1 MLGRTILPSA
11 KHLVLRSVL
20 YLGFDLW
27 YQTYPYGKDFRTSFD
42 DRITPMTDP
51 ASPRPIIV
59 LGPTA
64 GRKTELAAA
73 MCDALGGEVISADSM
88 QIYRHLDAGT
98 GKPSPLLRSQVR
110 HHLIDIVEPTERF
123 TVADW
128 LEKAQ
133 QLIRQL
139 QVHHSRPI
147 IVGGT
152 NLYLKVL
159 LQGMFAGPP
168 SDPALR
174 FQLESTPAADLYQQ
188 LTQVDS
194 ESALRIA
201 PNDRKRVIRALE
213 IHHQTG
219 TPISQLQT
227 QWSEKSEIKSKRPEN
242 RSILIGL
249 DWPVDAINRRIN
261 LRVKAMFDP
270 DKTRM
275 QDSVDWWPTESLP
288 QETRHL
294 EESGLLGLQ
303 ARQAL
308 GYKQVLEWVHGRRSL
323 HDAFEQTKIQTR
335 RFAKQQRGWLRQ
347 FRQVHWLAA
356 AECPIPDLTRQ
367 ALQAVKAADQHPTS
381 P

>member
-1 MLGRTILPSA
+1 
-11 KHLVLRSVL
+11 
-20 YLGFDLW
+20 
-27 YQTYPYGKDFRTSFD
+27 
-42 DRITPMTDP
+42 MTEP
-51 ASPRPIIV
+51 ASLRPIIV

-64 GRKTELAAA
+64 GRKTELAAE
-73 MCDALGGEVISADSM
+73 MSDALGGEVISADSM

-128 LEKAQ
+128 LEKSQ
-133 QLIRQL
+133 QLIREL
-139 QVHHSRPI
+139 QGRHSRPI

-159 LQGMFAGPP
+159 LQGMFTGPP

-174 FQLESTPAADLYQQ
+174 SRLESTPAADLYQN
-188 LTQVDS
+188 LTQVDP
-194 ESALRIA
+194 ESALRIS

-227 QWSEKSEIKSKRPEN
+227 QWSEKSEINSKKSEN
-242 RSILIGL
+242 CSILIGL

-261 LRVKAMFDP
+261 RRVKAMFDP
-270 DKTRM
+270 DKTRL
-275 QDSVDWWPTESLP
+275 QGNDWWPTESLP

-294 EESGLLGLQ
+294 EESGLLGPQ

-308 GYKQVLEWVHGRRSL
+308 GYKQVLEWVHGCSSL

-335 RFAKQQRGWLRQ
+335 RFAKQQRSWLRR

-356 AECPIPDLTRQ
+356 ADYSMPDLTRQ
-367 ALQAVKAADQHPTS
+367 ALRAVQAADQHHTS
-381 P
+381 L